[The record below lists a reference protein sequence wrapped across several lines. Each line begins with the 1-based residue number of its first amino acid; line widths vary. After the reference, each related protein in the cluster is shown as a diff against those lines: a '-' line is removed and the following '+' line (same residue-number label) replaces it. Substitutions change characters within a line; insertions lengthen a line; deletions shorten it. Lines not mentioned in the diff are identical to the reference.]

1 MINFELDEEQKLIR
15 ETVIAFARDEI
26 RPRAREADE
35 KGTVPAS
42 LIQRGWELGLV
53 QSTIP
58 EEYGGFGSEHSALTG
73 TVVAEELAYGD
84 LAIAM
89 HLLAPRLLTVP
100 LVEFGSP
107 ELKRALL
114 PAFCGE
120 AFEAGASAVMEPRF
134 DFDASAPATV
144 LRREGDDYVV
154 SGAKCYVPL
163 GSQAKHVLVLAG
175 LANGDGTVHRQAV
188 VVARDTPGLKVGA
201 REKSMGLKALETT
214 SLELDACRVSRDHVL
229 AAGDERAMRRLAD
242 LWRVGLASMAVGV
255 AHAAYDYAREYAKE
269 RRAFGQAIA
278 QKQTIAFMLAEMA
291 MEVDAMRLL
300 TWEAAWKLDRH
311 EDATREAY
319 LAKRY
324 ASDMVLRIADNA
336 LQVLGGH
343 GYIRD
348 HLVELFLRNARGFA
362 TLEGLAIA

>member
-1 MINFELDEEQKLIR
+1 MINFELDDEQKLIR
-15 ETVIAFARDEI
+15 ETVIGFAREEV
-26 RPRAREADE
+26 RPHAREADE

-42 LIQRGWELGLV
+42 LVQRGWELGVV
-53 QSTIP
+53 QSIIP

-73 TVVAEELAYGD
+73 AVVAEELAYGD

-100 LVEFGSP
+100 LVEFGSS
-107 ELKRALL
+107 ELKRGVL
-114 PAFCGE
+114 PTFCGDT
-120 AFEAGASAVMEPRF
+120 FEAGTAAVMEPRF
-134 DFDASAPATV
+134 DFDFSAPATV
-144 LRREGDDYVV
+144 LTRAGDDYVL
-154 SGAKCYVPL
+154 SGTKCYVPL
-163 GSQAKHVLVLAG
+163 GSQAKHIVVLAG
-175 LANGDGTVHRQAV
+175 LANGDGTMRPHAV
-188 VVARDTPGLKVGA
+188 VVARDTPGLRIGD
-201 REKSMGLKALETT
+201 RERNMGLKALETT
-214 SLELDACRVSRDHVL
+214 SLELDACRVPRDHVL
-229 AAGDERAMRRLAD
+229 APGDERAVRRLAD
-242 LWRVGLASMAVGV
+242 LWRVGLAAMAVGV
-255 AHAAYDYAREYAKE
+255 ARAAYDYAREYAKE

-278 QKQTIAFMLAEMA
+278 QKQAIAFMLAEMA
-291 MEVDAMRLL
+291 TEVDAMRLL
-300 TWEAAWKLDRH
+300 IWEAAWKLDRH

-324 ASDMVLRIADNA
+324 ASDMTLRIADNA

>member
-1 MINFELDEEQKLIR
+1 MINFELDDEQKLIR
-15 ETVIAFARDEI
+15 ETVVGFARDEI
-26 RPRAREADE
+26 RPLAREADE
-35 KGTVPAS
+35 KCTIPAS
-42 LIQRGWELGLV
+42 LVQRGWELGVV
-53 QSTIP
+53 QSIIP

-73 TVVAEELAYGD
+73 SVVAEELAYGD

-100 LVEFGSP
+100 LVELGSSQ
-107 ELKRALL
+107 LKRDVL
-114 PAFCGE
+114 PGFCGDV
-120 AFEAGASAVMEPRF
+120 FQAGTAAVMEPRF
-134 DFDASAPATV
+134 DFDSSAPGTV
-144 LRREGDDYVV
+144 LTRDGDDYVV
-154 SGAKCYVPL
+154 SGSKCYVPL
-163 GSQAKHVLVLAG
+163 GSQAKHIVVLAG
-175 LANGDGTVHRQAV
+175 LANGDGTTHPYAV
-188 VVARDTPGLKVGA
+188 IVARDTPGLRVGG

-214 SLELDACRVSRDHVL
+214 SLELDACRVPRDHVL
-229 AAGDERAMRRLAD
+229 APGDERAMRRLAD

-255 AHAAYDYAREYAKE
+255 ARAAYDYAREYAKE

-278 QKQTIAFMLAEMA
+278 QKQAIAFMLAEMA

-300 TWEAAWKLDRH
+300 VWEAAWKLDRH

-324 ASDMVLRIADNA
+324 ASDMTLRIADNA

>member
-1 MINFELDEEQKLIR
+1 MINFDLDEEQKLIR
-15 ETVIAFARDEI
+15 DTVIGFARDEI
-26 RPRAREADE
+26 RPHAREADE
-35 KGTVPAS
+35 KGVVPTS
-42 LIQRGWELGLV
+42 LVQQGWELGLV
-53 QSTIP
+53 QGTIP
-58 EEYGGFGSEHSALTG
+58 EEYGGFGSHHSALTG
-73 TVVAEELAYGD
+73 AVVAEELAYGD
-84 LAIAM
+84 LAIAL

-100 LVEFGSP
+100 LVEFGST
-107 ELKRALL
+107 ELKRSLL
-114 PAFCGE
+114 PLFCGGTIE
-120 AFEAGASAVMEPRF
+120 AASSAVMEPRF
-134 DFDASAPATV
+134 DFDASAPATT

-163 GSQAKHVLVLAG
+163 GSSAKHVLVLAG
-175 LANGDGTVHRQAV
+175 LGNGDGAVHPQAV
-188 VVARDTPGLKVGA
+188 VVARDTPGVSVGA
-201 REKSMGLKALETT
+201 RERNMGLKALETT
-214 SLELDACRVSRDHVL
+214 GLTLDACRVPRENVL
-229 AAGDERAMRRLAD
+229 AAGDAQAVRRLAN

-255 AHAAYDYAREYAKE
+255 ARAAYDYARDYAKD

-278 QKQTIAFMLAEMA
+278 QKQAIAFMLAEMA

-300 TWEAAWKLDRH
+300 VWEAAWKLDRH

-324 ASDMVLRIADNA
+324 ASDMALRITDNA
-336 LQVLGGH
+336 VQVLGGH

>member
-15 ETVIAFARDEI
+15 ETVVGFAHDEI
-26 RPRAREADE
+26 RPQAREADE
-35 KGTVPAS
+35 KGIVPAS
-42 LIQRGWELGLV
+42 LVQRGWELGLV
-53 QSTIP
+53 QSIIP
-58 EEYGGFGSEHSALTG
+58 EAYGGFGNEHSALTG
-73 TVVAEELAYGD
+73 SVIAEELAYGD
-84 LAIAM
+84 LSIAM

-100 LVEFGSP
+100 LVELASE
-107 ELKRALL
+107 ELKRSLL
-114 PAFCGE
+114 PAFCGG
-120 AFEAGASAVMEPRF
+120 AFEPGSAAVMEPRF
-134 DFDASAPATV
+134 DFDASAPATT
-144 LRREGDDYVV
+144 LRREGDDWVV

-175 LANGDGTVHRQAV
+175 VANGDGSVHPHAV
-188 VVARDTPGLKVGA
+188 VVPRDTPGFRVGA
-201 REKSMGLKALETT
+201 RERNMGLKALETT
-214 SLELDACRVSRDHVL
+214 GLELDGCRVPRDHVL
-229 AAGDERAMRRLAD
+229 AAGDAGAMSRVAN
-242 LWRVGLASMAVGV
+242 LWRVGIASMAVGV
-255 AHAAYDYAREYAKE
+255 ARAAYDYAREYAKD

-278 QKQTIAFMLAEMA
+278 QKQAIAFMLAEMA

-300 TWEAAWKLDRH
+300 VWEAAWKLDRH

-324 ASDMVLRIADNA
+324 AADWALRITDNA

-348 HLVELFLRNARGFA
+348 HLVELFLRNARGFS